1 MSLFKKAKTEQG
13 SNLTNRKKNKRKKL
27 IKIIILLIA
36 VTFVVI
42 IGYQKFIAGKVKKS
56 NSENT
61 VQTSKVET
69 RDIQNVLTSSGT
81 IQPLNTYDVKT
92 LVEGEVISADFEEG
106 DEVKEGQVLYQI
118 TTDTLDKK
126 IETARTSVSRAEKN
140 YDKAVENYN
149 KAKESYEEAQSDYK
163 EAAVK
168 YKDLSL
174 SAAAGGII
182 TELMVKAGDTVQK
195 GSQLAKI
202 YDNSYMLLD
211 IYFNSSDVASSLV
224 GKSATVSIEDSTEN
238 LEGTVTKISSVEEVL
253 SGNRLVKKVTIKV
266 KNPGGITTTTMAAAT
281 IGSLSSSEEGTFKV
295 LEDSVIT
302 ADKAGEISALLVE
315 EGDKVKAGE
324 TIGVL
329 EKETYSEQLESYE
342 KAVDNAKDSMEN
354 MADSVESAKESI
366 EDAESSLEE
375 VIDTKTDYSITA
387 PISGKVIRKDA
398 LEGDTINSQS
408 SLCVIYDL
416 SSVTFEMNVDE
427 LDVKSVAVNQEVNIT
442 ADALENTEIHGVVTN
457 ISLEST
463 TSGGVT
469 QYPVTV
475 RIDEVGELLPGM
487 NVTGEIV
494 IEKAEGVLAIPADAL
509 MRGDVVY
516 VKDSSAETGNNTETT
531 DSEEADKSSKNSLF
545 ASNIPDGFKVV
556 QVETGL
562 TDGDYIEIK
571 SGLTAN
577 DEVYV
582 QRNSSGE
589 TQTMM
594 PGMFNIEG
602 GQGMPGSGQ
611 GGNWQGGT
619 SGRSGRGS
627 QGGQSGSGG
636 SSFGGGGR

>member
-1 MSLFKKAKTEQG
+1 MNLFKKAKTEQG
-13 SNLTNRKKNKRKKL
+13 SSLTNRKKNKRKKL
-27 IKIIILLIA
+27 IRIIIILMI
-36 VTFVVI
+36 VTVVAI
-42 IGYQKFIAGKVKKS
+42 IGYQKFVAGKVRKS

-61 VQTSKVET
+61 IQTSKVET

-126 IETARTSVSRAEKN
+126 IETAKTSVTRAEKN
-140 YDKAVENYN
+140 YEKAVENYE
-149 KAKESYEEAQSDYK
+149 KAKASYEEAQSDYK
-163 EAAVK
+163 EAAAK
-168 YKDLSL
+168 YKDLNL
-174 SAAAGGII
+174 TATAGGII
-182 TELMVKAGDTVQK
+182 TELMVKEGDTVQK

-202 YDNSYMLLD
+202 YDNSYMLLE
-211 IYFNSSDVASSLV
+211 IYFNSSDVTSSLV
-224 GKSATVSIEDSTEN
+224 GKSASVSIEDSTES
-238 LEGTVTKISSVEEVL
+238 LKGTVTKTSSVEEVL

-266 KNPGGITTTTMAAAT
+266 KNPGGITTTTTAAAT
-281 IGSLSSSEEGTFKV
+281 IGSLASSEEGTFKV
-295 LEDSVIT
+295 LEDSIVT
-302 ADKAGEISALLVE
+302 ADKAGEISKLLIE
-315 EGDKVKAGE
+315 EGDKVTEGE

-329 EKETYSEQLESYE
+329 DKETYSDQLESYE
-342 KAVDNAKDSMEN
+342 KEVDNAKDSLEN

-375 VIDTKTDYSITA
+375 VIDTKTDYSVTA

-416 SSVTFEMNVDE
+416 SSVTFEMYVDE
-427 LDVKSVAVNQEVNIT
+427 LDVKSVAINQEVNIT
-442 ADALENTEIHGVVTN
+442 ADALENTKINGVVTN

-475 RIDEVGELLPGM
+475 RIEEVGDLLPGM

-516 VKDSSAETGNNTETT
+516 VKDDSASDTGETKTADSKTADQTSENN
-531 DSEEADKSSKNSLF
+531 LF
-545 ASNIPDGFKVV
+545 ASNIPDGFKAV

-577 DEVYV
+577 NEVYV

-589 TQTMM
+589 TQTLM
-594 PGMFNIEG
+594 PGMFNLEG
-602 GQGMPGSGQ
+602 GQSMPGGGQ

-619 SGRSGRGS
+619 GGGSGRGS
-627 QGGQSGSGG
+627 QSGQGGTGG

>member
-1 MSLFKKAKTEQG
+1 MSLFKKVKTEQG
-13 SNLTNRKKNKRKKL
+13 SNLTNRKKNRRKKL
-27 IKIIILLIA
+27 IKIIIILIIVA
-36 VTFVVI
+36 VVVI
-42 IGYQKFIAGKVKKS
+42 IGYQKFIAGKVRKS
-56 NSENT
+56 DSENT
-61 VQTSKVET
+61 IQTAKVET

-92 LVEGEVISADFEEG
+92 LVEGEVISAEFEEG
-106 DEVKEGQVLYQI
+106 EEVKEGQVLYQI

-126 IETARTSVSRAEKN
+126 IETARTSVTRAEKN
-140 YDKAVENYN
+140 YDKAVENYD
-149 KAKESYEEAQSDYK
+149 KAKVSYEEAQSDYK
-163 EAAVK
+163 EAAAK

-174 SAAAGGII
+174 TSAAGGII
-182 TELMVKAGDTVQK
+182 TELMVKEGDTVQK

-211 IYFNSSDVASSLV
+211 IYFNSSDVTSSLV
-224 GKSATVSIEDSTEN
+224 GKSASISIEDSTEN
-238 LEGTVTKISSVEEVL
+238 LKGTVTKISSVEEVL

-302 ADKAGEISALLVE
+302 ADKAGEISKLLVQ
-315 EGDKVKAGE
+315 EGDKVKEGE

-329 EKETYSEQLESYE
+329 DKETYSDQLESYE
-342 KAVDNAKDSMEN
+342 KAVENAKDSMEN

-416 SSVTFEMNVDE
+416 SSVTFEMYVDE

-516 VKDSSAETGNNTETT
+516 VKDASATDTGNTKAE
-531 DSEEADKSSKNSLF
+531 DAEAADQSPKENLF
-545 ASNIPDGFKVV
+545 ASNIPDGFKAV

-602 GQGMPGSGQ
+602 GQGMPGGGQ

-619 SGRSGRGS
+619 SGGSGRGS
-627 QGGQSGSGG
+627 QGGQGSFGG
-636 SSFGGGGR
+636 GSFGGGGR

>member
-1 MSLFKKAKTEQG
+1 
-13 SNLTNRKKNKRKKL
+13 
-27 IKIIILLIA
+27 
-36 VTFVVI
+36 
-42 IGYQKFIAGKVKKS
+42 
-56 NSENT
+56 
-61 VQTSKVET
+61 
-69 RDIQNVLTSSGT
+69 
-81 IQPLNTYDVKT
+81 
-92 LVEGEVISADFEEG
+92 
-106 DEVKEGQVLYQI
+106 
-118 TTDTLDKK
+118 
-126 IETARTSVSRAEKN
+126 
-140 YDKAVENYN
+140 
-149 KAKESYEEAQSDYK
+149 
-163 EAAVK
+163 
-168 YKDLSL
+168 
-174 SAAAGGII
+174 
-182 TELMVKAGDTVQK
+182 
-195 GSQLAKI
+195 
-202 YDNSYMLLD
+202 MLLD
-211 IYFNSSDVASSLV
+211 IYFNSSDVTSSLV
-224 GKSATVSIEDSTEN
+224 GKSASISIEDSTEN
-238 LEGTVTKISSVEEVL
+238 LKGTVTKISSVEEVL

-302 ADKAGEISALLVE
+302 ADKAGEISKLLVE
-315 EGDKVKAGE
+315 EGDKVTEGE

-329 EKETYSEQLESYE
+329 DKETYSDQLESYE
-342 KAVDNAKDSMEN
+342 KAVENAKDSMEN

-416 SSVTFEMNVDE
+416 SSVTFEMYVDE

-516 VKDSSAETGNNTETT
+516 VKDASAAATGNTKAE
-531 DSEEADKSSKNSLF
+531 DAEAADQSPKENLF
-545 ASNIPDGFKVV
+545 ASNIPDGFKAV

-602 GQGMPGSGQ
+602 GQGMPGGGQ

-619 SGRSGRGS
+619 SGGSGRGS
-627 QGGQSGSGG
+627 QGGQGSFGG
-636 SSFGGGGR
+636 GSFGGGGR

>member
-1 MSLFKKAKTEQG
+1 MSLFKKVKTEQG
-13 SNLTNRKKNKRKKL
+13 SNLTNRKKNRRKKL
-27 IKIIILLIA
+27 IKIIIILIIVA
-36 VTFVVI
+36 VVVI
-42 IGYQKFIAGKVKKS
+42 IGYQKFIAGKVRKS
-56 NSENT
+56 DSENT
-61 VQTSKVET
+61 IQTAKVET

-92 LVEGEVISADFEEG
+92 LVEGEVISAEFEEG
-106 DEVKEGQVLYQI
+106 EEVKEGQVLYQI

-126 IETARTSVSRAEKN
+126 IETARTSVTRAEKN
-140 YDKAVENYN
+140 YDKAVDNYD
-149 KAKESYEEAQSDYK
+149 KAKVSYEEAQSDYK
-163 EAAVK
+163 EAAAK

-174 SAAAGGII
+174 TSAAGGII
-182 TELMVKAGDTVQK
+182 TELMVKEGDTVQK

-211 IYFNSSDVASSLV
+211 IYFNSSDVTSSLV
-224 GKSATVSIEDSTEN
+224 GKSASISIEDSTEN
-238 LEGTVTKISSVEEVL
+238 LKGTVTKISSVEEVL

-302 ADKAGEISALLVE
+302 ADKAGEISKLLVQ
-315 EGDKVKAGE
+315 EGDKVKEGE

-329 EKETYSEQLESYE
+329 DKETYSDQLESYE
-342 KAVDNAKDSMEN
+342 KAVENAKDSMEN

-398 LEGDTINSQS
+398 LGGDTINSQS

-416 SSVTFEMNVDE
+416 SSVTFEMYVDE

-516 VKDSSAETGNNTETT
+516 VKDASAADTGNTKAE
-531 DSEEADKSSKNSLF
+531 DAEAADQSPKENLF
-545 ASNIPDGFKVV
+545 ASNIPDGFKAV

-602 GQGMPGSGQ
+602 GQGMPGGGQ

-619 SGRSGRGS
+619 SGGSGRGS
-627 QGGQSGSGG
+627 QGGQGSFGG
-636 SSFGGGGR
+636 GSFGGGGR

>member
-1 MSLFKKAKTEQG
+1 MSLFKKIKTEQG
-13 SNLTNRKKNKRKKL
+13 NNLTNRKKNRRKKL
-27 IKIIILLIA
+27 IKIIIILIIVA
-36 VTFVVI
+36 VVVI
-42 IGYQKFIAGKVKKS
+42 IGYQKFIAGKVRKS
-56 NSENT
+56 DSENT
-61 VQTSKVET
+61 VQTAKVET

-92 LVEGEVISADFEEG
+92 LVEGEVISAEFEEG
-106 DEVKEGQVLYQI
+106 EEVKEGQVLYQI

-126 IETARTSVSRAEKN
+126 IETARTSVTRAEKN
-140 YDKAVENYN
+140 YDKAVDNYD
-149 KAKESYEEAQSDYK
+149 KAKVSYEEAQSDYK
-163 EAAVK
+163 EAAAK

-174 SAAAGGII
+174 TSAAGGII
-182 TELMVKAGDTVQK
+182 TELMVKEGDTVQK

-211 IYFNSSDVASSLV
+211 IYFNSSDVTSSLV
-224 GKSATVSIEDSTEN
+224 GKSASISIEDSTEN
-238 LEGTVTKISSVEEVL
+238 LKGTVTKISSVEEVL

-302 ADKAGEISALLVE
+302 ADKAGEISKLLVQ
-315 EGDKVKAGE
+315 EGDKVKEGE

-329 EKETYSEQLESYE
+329 DKETYSDQLESYE
-342 KAVDNAKDSMEN
+342 KAVENAKDSMEN

-416 SSVTFEMNVDE
+416 SSVTFEMYVDE

-516 VKDSSAETGNNTETT
+516 VKDASATDTGNTKAE
-531 DSEEADKSSKNSLF
+531 DAEAADQSPKENLF
-545 ASNIPDGFKVV
+545 ASNIPDGFKAV

-602 GQGMPGSGQ
+602 GQGMPGGGQ

-619 SGRSGRGS
+619 SGGSGRGS
-627 QGGQSGSGG
+627 QGGQGSFGG
-636 SSFGGGGR
+636 GSFGGGGR

>member
-1 MSLFKKAKTEQG
+1 MSLFKKVKTEQG
-13 SNLTNRKKNKRKKL
+13 SNLTNRKKNRRKKL
-27 IKIIILLIA
+27 IKIIIILIIVA
-36 VTFVVI
+36 VVVI
-42 IGYQKFIAGKVKKS
+42 IGYQKFIAGKVRKS
-56 NSENT
+56 DSENT
-61 VQTSKVET
+61 VQTAKVET

-92 LVEGEVISADFEEG
+92 LVEGEVISAEFEEG
-106 DEVKEGQVLYQI
+106 EEVKEGQVLYQI

-126 IETARTSVSRAEKN
+126 IETARTSVTRAEKN
-140 YDKAVENYN
+140 YDKAVENYD
-149 KAKESYEEAQSDYK
+149 KAKVSYEEAQSDYK
-163 EAAVK
+163 EAAAK

-174 SAAAGGII
+174 TSAAGGII
-182 TELMVKAGDTVQK
+182 TELMVKEGDTVQK

-211 IYFNSSDVASSLV
+211 IYFNSSDVTSSLV
-224 GKSATVSIEDSTEN
+224 GKSASISIEDSTEN
-238 LEGTVTKISSVEEVL
+238 LKGTVTKISSVEEVL

-302 ADKAGEISALLVE
+302 ADKAGEISKLLVQ
-315 EGDKVKAGE
+315 EGDKVKEGE

-329 EKETYSEQLESYE
+329 DKETYSDQLESYE
-342 KAVDNAKDSMEN
+342 KAVENAKDSMEN

-416 SSVTFEMNVDE
+416 SSVTFEMYVDE

-516 VKDSSAETGNNTETT
+516 VKDASATDTGNTKAE
-531 DSEEADKSSKNSLF
+531 DAEAADQSPKENLF
-545 ASNIPDGFKVV
+545 ASNIPDGFKAV

-602 GQGMPGSGQ
+602 GQGMPGGGQ

-619 SGRSGRGS
+619 SGGSGRGS
-627 QGGQSGSGG
+627 QGGQGSFGG
-636 SSFGGGGR
+636 GSFGGGGR

>member
-1 MSLFKKAKTEQG
+1 MSLFKKVKTEQG
-13 SNLTNRKKNKRKKL
+13 NSLTNRKKNRRKKL
-27 IKIIILLIA
+27 IKIIIILIIVA
-36 VTFVVI
+36 VVVI
-42 IGYQKFIAGKVKKS
+42 IGYQKFIAGKVRKS
-56 NSENT
+56 DSENT
-61 VQTSKVET
+61 VQTAKVET

-92 LVEGEVISADFEEG
+92 LVEGEVISAEFEEG
-106 DEVKEGQVLYQI
+106 EEVKEGQVLYQI

-126 IETARTSVSRAEKN
+126 IETARTSVTRAEKN
-140 YDKAVENYN
+140 YDKAVDNYD
-149 KAKESYEEAQSDYK
+149 KAKASYEEAQSDYK
-163 EAAVK
+163 EAAAK

-174 SAAAGGII
+174 TSAAGGII
-182 TELMVKAGDTVQK
+182 TELMVKEGDTVQK

-211 IYFNSSDVASSLV
+211 IYFNSSDVTSSLV
-224 GKSATVSIEDSTEN
+224 GKSASISIEDSTEN
-238 LEGTVTKISSVEEVL
+238 LKGTVTKISSVEEVL

-302 ADKAGEISALLVE
+302 ADKAGEISKLLVK
-315 EGDKVKAGE
+315 EGDKVTEGE

-329 EKETYSEQLESYE
+329 DKETYSDQLESYE
-342 KAVDNAKDSMEN
+342 KAVENAKDSMEN

-416 SSVTFEMNVDE
+416 SSVTFEMYVDE

-516 VKDSSAETGNNTETT
+516 VKDATAAATGNTKAE
-531 DSEEADKSSKNSLF
+531 DAEEADQSSKENLF
-545 ASNIPDGFKVV
+545 ASNIPDGFKAV

-602 GQGMPGSGQ
+602 GQGMPGGGQ

-619 SGRSGRGS
+619 SGGSGRGS
-627 QGGQSGSGG
+627 QGGQGSIGG
-636 SSFGGGGR
+636 GSFGGGGR